1 MARTKLQLPSTR
13 RSLPIALM
21 RSREKVM
28 APIRDMLR
36 ASGLTEQQWR
46 VLRIL
51 SEFGPQDLTEIAR
64 QACLLMPSLS
74 RIIRSLAQNG
84 LVIRASDTK
93 DRRRQ
98 TVVISPAGQ
107 HLIDDNLVQ
116 ATQIA
121 ANYRNQLGAER
132 YELLLDLL
140 TELEQSSACPLLA
153 SSALTS

>member
-140 TELEQSSACPLLA
+140 TELELGPPYPVKCA
-153 SSALTS
+153 

>member
-28 APIRDMLR
+28 APFRDMLR

-140 TELEQSSACPLLA
+140 TELEQGPPYPVKRA
-153 SSALTS
+153 

>member
-93 DRRRQ
+93 ARRRQ
-98 TVVISPAGQ
+98 TVVISPTGQ
-107 HLIDDNLVQ
+107 NLIDDNLMQ

-121 ANYRNQLGAER
+121 TNYRNQLGAAR

-140 TELEQSSACPLLA
+140 TELEQGPPYPVKRA
-153 SSALTS
+153 

>member
-140 TELEQSSACPLLA
+140 TELEQGPAVPVRRA
-153 SSALTS
+153 

>member
-1 MARTKLQLPSTR
+1 
-13 RSLPIALM
+13 
-21 RSREKVM
+21 M

-74 RIIRSLAQNG
+74 RMIRSLADNG
-84 LVIRASDTK
+84 LVIRASDAK

-107 HLIDDNLVQ
+107 QLIDDNLVQ

-121 ANYRNQLGAER
+121 ANYRDQLGAER

-140 TELEQSSACPLLA
+140 KELEQGPPFGVSGA
-153 SSALTS
+153 

>member
-84 LVIRASDTK
+84 LVIRASDTR

-107 HLIDDNLVQ
+107 QLIDDNLVQ

-140 TELEQSSACPLLA
+140 TELEQGPAVPVRRA
-153 SSALTS
+153 

>member
-1 MARTKLQLPSTR
+1 
-13 RSLPIALM
+13 
-21 RSREKVM
+21 
-28 APIRDMLR
+28 
-36 ASGLTEQQWR
+36 
-46 VLRIL
+46 
-51 SEFGPQDLTEIAR
+51 
-64 QACLLMPSLS
+64 MPSLS

-107 HLIDDNLVQ
+107 QLIDDNLVQ

-140 TELEQSSACPLLA
+140 TELEQGPAVPVRRA
-153 SSALTS
+153 

>member
-1 MARTKLQLPSTR
+1 
-13 RSLPIALM
+13 
-21 RSREKVM
+21 M

-51 SEFGPQDLTEIAR
+51 SEFGPQDLTQIA
-64 QACLLMPSLS
+64 QQDCLWMPSLS
-74 RIIRSLAQNG
+74 RIIRNLAQNG
-84 LVIRASDTK
+84 LVIRASDAK

-98 TVVISPAGQ
+98 TVVISPSGQ
-107 HLIDDNLVQ
+107 QLIDDNLLQ

-121 ANYRNQLGAER
+121 ANYQDQLGAER

-140 TELEQSSACPLLA
+140 TELEQGPPVSVSGR
-153 SSALTS
+153 

>member
-1 MARTKLQLPSTR
+1 
-13 RSLPIALM
+13 M

-74 RIIRSLAQNG
+74 RMIRSLADNG
-84 LVIRASDTK
+84 LVIRASDAK

-107 HLIDDNLVQ
+107 QLIDDNLVQ

-121 ANYRNQLGAER
+121 ANYRDQLGAER

-140 TELEQSSACPLLA
+140 TELEQGPPFGVSGA
-153 SSALTS
+153 

>member
-1 MARTKLQLPSTR
+1 
-13 RSLPIALM
+13 
-21 RSREKVM
+21 M

-74 RIIRSLAQNG
+74 RMIRSLADNG
-84 LVIRASDTK
+84 LVIRASDAK

-98 TVVISPAGQ
+98 TVVVSPAGQ
-107 HLIDDNLVQ
+107 QLIDDNLVQ

-121 ANYRNQLGAER
+121 ANYRDQLGAER

-140 TELEQSSACPLLA
+140 TELEQGPPFGMSGA
-153 SSALTS
+153 

>member
-107 HLIDDNLVQ
+107 QHIDDNLVQ

-140 TELEQSSACPLLA
+140 TELEQGPAVPVRRV
-153 SSALTS
+153 

>member
-36 ASGLTEQQWR
+36 ASGLTEQPWR

-107 HLIDDNLVQ
+107 QLIDDNLVQ

-140 TELEQSSACPLLA
+140 TELEQGPPYPVKRA
-153 SSALTS
+153 

>member
-1 MARTKLQLPSTR
+1 
-13 RSLPIALM
+13 
-21 RSREKVM
+21 M

-36 ASGLTEQQWR
+36 VSGLTEQQWR

-51 SEFGPQDLTEIAR
+51 SEFGPQDLTQIAK

-74 RIIRSLAQNG
+74 RIIRNLAQNG
-84 LVIRASDTK
+84 LVIRASDAK

-107 HLIDDNLVQ
+107 QLIDDNLLQ

-121 ANYRNQLGAER
+121 ANYKDQLGAER

-140 TELEQSSACPLLA
+140 RELEQGPPVPVKGV
-153 SSALTS
+153 

>member
-36 ASGLTEQQWR
+36 ASGLPEQQWR

-107 HLIDDNLVQ
+107 QLIDDNLVQ

-140 TELEQSSACPLLA
+140 TELEQGPAVPVRRA
-153 SSALTS
+153 

>member
-46 VLRIL
+46 VLRIF

-140 TELEQSSACPLLA
+140 TELEQGPPYPVKRA
-153 SSALTS
+153 

>member
-140 TELEQSSACPLLA
+140 MELEQGPPYPVKCA
-153 SSALTS
+153 

>member
-1 MARTKLQLPSTR
+1 MARTKLQIPSTR

-140 TELEQSSACPLLA
+140 TELEQGPPYPVKRA
-153 SSALTS
+153 

>member
-1 MARTKLQLPSTR
+1 
-13 RSLPIALM
+13 M

-140 TELEQSSACPLLA
+140 TELEQGPPYPVKCA
-153 SSALTS
+153 

>member
-107 HLIDDNLVQ
+107 QHIDDNLVQ

-140 TELEQSSACPLLA
+140 TELEQGPAVPVRSA
-153 SSALTS
+153 

>member
-1 MARTKLQLPSTR
+1 
-13 RSLPIALM
+13 M

-28 APIRDMLR
+28 APSRDMRR

-74 RIIRSLAQNG
+74 RMIRSLADNG
-84 LVIRASDTK
+84 LVIRASDAK

-107 HLIDDNLVQ
+107 QLIDDNLVQ

-121 ANYRNQLGAER
+121 ANYRDQLGAER

-140 TELEQSSACPLLA
+140 TELEQGPPFGMSGA
-153 SSALTS
+153 

>member
-1 MARTKLQLPSTR
+1 
-13 RSLPIALM
+13 M

-121 ANYRNQLGAER
+121 ANYRNPLGAER

-140 TELEQSSACPLLA
+140 TELEQGPPYPVKRA
-153 SSALTS
+153 

>member
-1 MARTKLQLPSTR
+1 
-13 RSLPIALM
+13 
-21 RSREKVM
+21 M

-51 SEFGPQDLTEIAR
+51 SEFGPQDLTQIAR

-74 RIIRSLAQNG
+74 RIIRNLAQNG
-84 LVIRASDTK
+84 LVIRASDAK

-107 HLIDDNLVQ
+107 QLIDGSLLQ

-121 ANYRNQLGAER
+121 ANYQDQLGAER

-140 TELEQSSACPLLA
+140 TELEQGPPVPVSGR
-153 SSALTS
+153 

>member
-84 LVIRASDTK
+84 LVIRASDAK

-107 HLIDDNLVQ
+107 QLIDINLVQ
-116 ATQIA
+116 ASQIA
-121 ANYRNQLGAER
+121 ANYRNQLGADR

-140 TELEQSSACPLLA
+140 TELEQGPPYPVKRA
-153 SSALTS
+153 

>member
-1 MARTKLQLPSTR
+1 
-13 RSLPIALM
+13 
-21 RSREKVM
+21 M

-51 SEFGPQDLTEIAR
+51 SEFGPQDLTQIAR

-74 RIIRSLAQNG
+74 RIIRNLAQNG
-84 LVIRASDTK
+84 LVIRASDAK

-107 HLIDDNLVQ
+107 QLIDDNLLQ
-116 ATQIA
+116 ATQIT
-121 ANYRNQLGAER
+121 ANYQDQLGAAR

-140 TELEQSSACPLLA
+140 TELEQGPPVPVSGR
-153 SSALTS
+153 

>member
-51 SEFGPQDLTEIAR
+51 YEFGPQDLTEIAR

-140 TELEQSSACPLLA
+140 TELEQGPPYPVKRA
-153 SSALTS
+153 

>member
-1 MARTKLQLPSTR
+1 
-13 RSLPIALM
+13 M

-107 HLIDDNLVQ
+107 QHIDDNLVQ

-140 TELEQSSACPLLA
+140 TELEQGPAVPVRRA
-153 SSALTS
+153 